1 MPPLRDLVVAKWTN
15 AYYGALLAFILQNKG
30 LFDDTRTIK
39 REPSLIRNAGFGVFA
54 KRSIKEGEKVG
65 SLIGRLVRRSSKS
78 KSLCA
83 IGGKFAPYCAMDAFT
98 GPQLLGGKVLGH
110 FANDP
115 RGTPNEANAY
125 LKRNVGITERN
136 EKVWFYTLVALRSI
150 DQGEEI
156 LVDYGAAYWQREDDD
171 GDDDARSL

>member
-1 MPPLRDLVVAKWTN
+1 
-15 AYYGALLAFILQNKG
+15 
-30 LFDDTRTIK
+30 
-39 REPSLIRNAGFGVFA
+39 
-54 KRSIKEGEKVG
+54 
-65 SLIGRLVRRSSKS
+65 
-78 KSLCA
+78 
-83 IGGKFAPYCAMDAFT
+83 MDAFT